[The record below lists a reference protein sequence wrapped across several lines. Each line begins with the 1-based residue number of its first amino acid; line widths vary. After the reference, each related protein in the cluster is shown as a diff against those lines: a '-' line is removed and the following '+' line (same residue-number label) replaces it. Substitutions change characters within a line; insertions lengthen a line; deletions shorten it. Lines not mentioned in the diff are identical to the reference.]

1 MSVGGPGRAAGEILT
16 SGQAAR
22 LLGVAPQSIANWM
35 GRGDLI
41 GYRLPARGGKPG
53 SRRIRRA
60 DLAEFAASIGFFGCL
75 GRFRASDGRQLYA
88 ASLQDRWGE
97 PAVRLT
103 PEIGE
108 AGGPARDWLPG
119 GPTRYEVKAGAD
131 EVVERL
137 RAAGFAFNDSR

>member
-22 LLGVAPQSIANWM
+22 LLGVA
-35 GRGDLI
+35 
-41 GYRLPARGGKPG
+41 
-53 SRRIRRA
+53 RA